1 MDTTSKAS
9 VVFVLLLVQ
18 AGTILLATIGE
29 LLFMGGLP
37 FYLIVPVIR
46 VTLLLVFG
54 VMMLRGSRTGLVGI
68 IVLQALSLAGLMFS
82 IGVGLLPQVDFTL
95 TLTGL
100 ATTVVLPIVAGFYC
114 VQMLLGVRRE
124 PRPSALGAQAGPPD
138 PVLPIAPQPT
148 SGWRA

>member
-1 MDTTSKAS
+1 MDTTPKAS

-18 AGTILLATIGE
+18 AGTISLATVGE

-68 IVLQALSLAGLMFS
+68 VVLQALSLAGLMFS
-82 IGVGLLPQVDFTL
+82 IGIGLLPQVDFTL

-100 ATTVVLPIVAGFYC
+100 ATTVVLPSVAGFYC

-124 PRPSALGAQAGPPD
+124 PRPSTLDARSGPPD
-138 PVLPIAPQPT
+138 LVLPIA
-148 SGWRA
+148 SGPSGGTP